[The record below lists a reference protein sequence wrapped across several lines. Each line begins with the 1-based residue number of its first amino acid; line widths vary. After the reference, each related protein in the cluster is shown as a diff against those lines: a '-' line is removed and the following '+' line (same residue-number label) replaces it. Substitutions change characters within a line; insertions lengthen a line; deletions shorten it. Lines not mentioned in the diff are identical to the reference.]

1 MVGTYPLLLIQY
13 TTAKR
18 EIQEV
23 YGKITNK
30 SACITTGGPTPFR
43 KI

>member
-1 MVGTYPLLLIQY
+1 MMGIYPLLHDQY

-23 YGKITNK
+23 YCENSNK
-30 SACITTGGPTPFR
+30 SVCI
-43 KI
+43 KMAA

>member
-1 MVGTYPLLLIQY
+1 MMGIYPLLHDQY

-23 YGKITNK
+23 YCENSNK
-30 SACITTGGPTPFR
+30 PVCVKMAA
-43 KI
+43 

>member
-1 MVGTYPLLLIQY
+1 MMGTCPLLHDQY

-23 YGKITNK
+23 YGESDNK
-30 SACITTGGPTPFR
+30 TVRIKMAV
-43 KI
+43 